1 MVKSDRNSK
10 KLFIIL
16 KKISPDLN
24 EVRNFSSQNYF
35 VFFSVLSSWF
45 TSDSNKITYEVNIN
59 NNR

>member
-24 EVRNFSSQNYF
+24 EVRNFSF
-35 VFFSVLSSWF
+35 PVKIILFSSLFSAPGSPVTATKLHM
-45 TSDSNKITYEVNIN
+45 K
-59 NNR
+59 